1 MVAPW
6 FLTEEGVVS
15 VDFVKNMPIT
25 SQYFENM
32 KKVDHMGLR
41 HKRVLCGMGL
51 IVIIYIYR

>member
-1 MVAPW
+1 MVSW

-32 KKVDHMGLR
+32 KKVDHMVSDINESYVGWA
-41 HKRVLCGMGL
+41 
-51 IVIIYIYR
+51 